1 MTQAAPER
9 HPEIPGE
16 AIRLADQEKWEM
28 RSGDEVRL
36 YRPDG
41 TLYMVSRQ
49 NEGVFEG
56 AFQVFH
62 PDGQVAKRGEY
73 RAGNLEGDLVAFASD
88 SELGEP
94 LRGCCVPEG
103 ARQLR
108 ARYEKGELLYEKFL
122 DAEGRA
128 LLSDGSLCPPRP
140 EALPE
145 LAQFDEG
152 ERRWVVGPD
161 ANGHSASEVSNALWR
176 VYDEGGTLVEEA
188 RFDEGFKVMS
198 RCLAGDGQTKEELHL
213 SAAGPPQRSLP
224 AAFRARRAEPLPGCP
239 GGRGARRVRRRSAGR
254 ALDVPRRRR

>member
-16 AIRLADQEKWEM
+16 ATWLADQEKWET
-28 RSGDEVRL
+28 RSGERGAPVPPR
-36 YRPDG
+36 RHPVHG
-41 TLYMVSRQ
+41 QPPRARASPRATSRCFTPTARSPSAAVT
-49 NEGVFEG
+49 G
-56 AFQVFH
+56 
-62 PDGQVAKRGEY
+62 
-73 RAGNLEGDLVAFASD
+73 AGNLEGDLVAFASD

-122 DAEGRA
+122 DADGRA

-145 LAQFDEG
+145 LAQFDES

-161 ANGHSASEVSNALWR
+161 ANGQSA
-176 VYDEGGTLVEEA
+176 DP
-188 RFDEGFKVMS
+188 
-198 RCLAGDGQTKEELHL
+198 RCPVAG
-213 SAAGPPQRSLP
+213 
-224 AAFRARRAEPLPGCP
+224 
-239 GGRGARRVRRRSAGR
+239 VRRG
-254 ALDVPRRRR
+254 RRRWWRRPASTRASR